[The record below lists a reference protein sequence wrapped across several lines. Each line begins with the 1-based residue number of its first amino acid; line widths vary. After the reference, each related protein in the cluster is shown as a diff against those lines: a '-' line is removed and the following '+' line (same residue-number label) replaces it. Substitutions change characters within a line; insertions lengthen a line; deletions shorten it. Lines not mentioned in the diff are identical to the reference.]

1 MDAKSSMDTAWG
13 KTDALGNFHAL
24 CGHSMDVAAV
34 FERLVSLPVFRKRLE
49 SVAGRPLQ
57 ANDISRLSALV
68 FLHDIGKLHPGFQVK
83 GRPDLPPWPGG
94 NVNHSSAGGGYLSL
108 AMKCP
113 THPFHDGMTQIS
125 SWGEAVGPL
134 LMAILAHHGRPVSI
148 SQQYLENWR
157 LLGGYDWH
165 HDAAIMAETLVSA
178 FPDAFDPVALPLP
191 DAPGFIH
198 LIAGFTA
205 LADWIGSDRVFFE
218 FDTAPGLGYPNHARK
233 AAASALRKIGLDT
246 TGLRIPDTGFR
257 TVAGFPAPNSA
268 QAVTGQMDEADRL
281 VILEAETGSGKT
293 EAALWRFARL
303 YARGAVSG
311 LYFAVPTRSAA
322 FQLQLR
328 VNAALGRMFGAQAP
342 EAVLAIPGVRVSG
355 TATGHPLPDFVVR
368 WDDQPGPAPARWAAE
383 HATRYLAATVAVGT
397 VDQAMLAAMEVK
409 HAPMRGASLTRSLL
423 VIDEVHASD
432 DYMTEVIAELLRGHL
447 ATGGYALLMS
457 ATLGSRSRCRFLQTA
472 LPGFVAA
479 TTTPYPA
486 LWVGGDSEPI
496 SAEGT
501 GRLKSVGIQT
511 YPGMEASALADAAI
525 KAASSGGRV
534 LVIRNTV
541 SAAISAFQAVKCG
554 GGAALLMQVGGGPAL
569 HHSRFAAEDRSL
581 LDAAAETVLSTKSD
595 RTEGGCIVIG
605 SQTLE
610 QSLDIDADILLTDL
624 CPMDVL
630 LQRIGRLHR
639 HILPRPEGFEVPR
652 TIVFCP
658 SHGLAP
664 LTKPDF
670 ENGLGGWKSRDGTFH
685 GIYTDL
691 ACLELT
697 MRQIAEHSVWHIPAM
712 NRALVERATHPEA
725 RAALISE
732 MGSAWEGYERNLAGK
747 AAAARMMGQLGVL
760 RRDRPFPE
768 RFRSDDEKVM
778 TQLGEQ
784 GPVLTVAPGTIG
796 PFGEPISRITLPAQ
810 WVHGAVP
817 DTPIVL
823 APCEGGFTFSLEGQT
838 YRYSREGLD
847 RVQEV
852 PA

>member
-1 MDAKSSMDTAWG
+1 MDTAWG
-13 KTDALGNFHAL
+13 KTDSLGNFHAL

-34 FERLVSLPVFRKRLE
+34 FERLMLLPVFRKRLE
-49 SVAGRPLQ
+49 TVAGRPLQ
-57 ANDISRLSALV
+57 TSDISRLSALV
-68 FLHDIGKLHPGFQVK
+68 FLHDVGKLHPGFQVK
-83 GRPDLPPWPGG
+83 GRPDLPHWPGG

-108 AMKCP
+108 AMNSP
-113 THPFHDGMTQIS
+113 THPFHDVVTKIS
-125 SWGEAVGPL
+125 AWGDAVEPL
-134 LMAILAHHGRPVSI
+134 LMAILAHHGRPVSV
-148 SQQYLENWR
+148 SQNYPENWP
-157 LLGGYDWH
+157 LLPGYDWQ
-165 HDAAIMAETLVSA
+165 HDAAIMAKTLVVA
-178 FPDAFDPVALPLP
+178 FPDAFDPFALPLP
-191 DAPGFIH
+191 AAPEFIH

-205 LADWIGSDRVFFE
+205 LADWIGSDRFFFE
-218 FDTAPGLGYPNHARK
+218 FDAAPGPSYPDHARK
-233 AAASALRKIGLDT
+233 AAAIALVKIGIDT
-246 TGLRIPDTGFR
+246 VSFQLRDTGFR
-257 TVAGFPAPNSA
+257 TVAGFAAPNPA
-268 QAVTGQMDEADRL
+268 QAVTGQLDEANRL

-303 YARGAVSG
+303 YAGGAVSG
-311 LYFAVPTRSAA
+311 LYFAVPTRAA
-322 FQLQLR
+322 AYQLHLR
-328 VNAALGRMFGAQAP
+328 INAALARMFGANAP
-342 EAVLAIPGVRVSG
+342 EAVLAIPGVRISG
-355 TATGHPLPDFVVR
+355 TATGYTLPDFVVR
-368 WDDQPGPAPARWAAE
+368 WDDQLGPTPARWAAE

-409 HAPMRGASLTRSLL
+409 HAAMRGASLTRSLL

-457 ATLGSRSRCRFLQTA
+457 ATLGSRARSRFLETA
-472 LPGFVAA
+472 LPSFAA
-479 TTTPYPA
+479 AANTPYPA
-486 LWVGGDSEPI
+486 LWVGGDSKPI

-501 GRLKSVGIQT
+501 GRLKAVEIQT
-511 YPGMEASALADAAI
+511 YPGMEASALAEAAI
-525 KAASSGGRV
+525 KAAISGARV

-541 SAAISAFQAVKCG
+541 SAAIAAFHAVKRG
-554 GGAALLMQVGGGPAL
+554 GGAALLMQVGGWAAL

-595 RTEGGCIVIG
+595 RTKGGCIVIG

-658 SHGLAP
+658 SEGLEP
-664 LTKPDF
+664 LTKPNF
-670 ENGLGGWKSRDGTFH
+670 ENGLGGWRTRDGTFH

-697 MRQIAEHSVWHIPAM
+697 MRQISEHSVWHIPAM
-712 NRALVERATHPEA
+712 NRGLVERATHPEA
-725 RAALISE
+725 RTALISE
-732 MGSAWEGYERNLAGK
+732 MGSAWEAYERNLAGK

-760 RRDRPFPE
+760 RRDKPFPE

-778 TQLGEQ
+778 TRLGEQ

-796 PFGEPISRITLPAQ
+796 PFGAPISRITFPAQ

-817 DTPIVL
+817 DFPLVL
-823 APCEGGFTFSLEGQT
+823 VPCEGGFTFSLEGQN

-847 RVQEV
+847 RMQDV
-852 PA
+852 PD